1 MAIGETFTRE
11 IKVKVKKSEQES
23 KKDALVLVDRELRE
37 VAEEKATEMADF
49 NERLKVLR
57 EQQRKLLDVIRDG
70 EDTIEVECVE
80 YADER
85 RLEVVTKRV
94 DTDEVLD
101 RRPMTLDERQ
111 LGLSEVAPPAKAKRG
126 RKKASD
132 GEEAAT

>member
-1 MAIGETFTRE
+1 MAIGEPFTRE

-23 KKDALVLVDRELRE
+23 KKDELVLVDRQLRE
-37 VAEEKATEMADF
+37 VAEEKATQMADF

-70 EDTIEVECVE
+70 EDIVEVECVE

-94 DTDEVLD
+94 DTGEILD

-111 LGLSEVAPPAKAKRG
+111 LGLAVS
-126 RKKASD
+126 
-132 GEEAAT
+132 